1 MTETTRPAQAPE
13 RTWLARWLGPFYV
26 TGSFWFRLHR
36 LAVTVL
42 PEWGIR
48 AGIWIFTTFFY
59 LFLHRIRRALGSNL
73 TVIMGP
79 CGFWQRQRR
88 IFATLMNFAWC
99 VSERYERLVTE
110 RRVEATAEGEE
121 YWHQAVAPGSGI
133 ILMTAHIGH
142 WEVGSMLAPSM
153 EKRHV
158 HVVREE
164 EMDPRAQEFMQGLFE
179 QQDGQGFTMHFAKND
194 PMLGVKLL
202 RALQAGEM
210 VAVQGDRPRSTGG
223 VLPGEIFEHPIP
235 LPKGPVALARASGCP
250 ILPVFV
256 YRAGRLRSQIVFHPP
271 ILVTNTA
278 DREADVSA
286 AAAAMSAAIE
296 TAIRRQP
303 TQWFCFGRLW
313 GD

>member
-1 MTETTRPAQAPE
+1 M
-13 RTWLARWLGPFYV
+13 ARLLGPFYI

-48 AGIWIFTTFFY
+48 TGIWIFTTFFY

-73 TVIMGP
+73 TVILGP
-79 CGFWQRQRR
+79 SGFWRRQRR
-88 IFATLMNFAWC
+88 VYATLMNFAWC
-99 VSERYERLVTE
+99 VSERYERLVTD

-121 YWHQAVAPGSGI
+121 LWQDVVASKSGV

-158 HVVREE
+158 HIVREE
-164 EMDPRAQEFMQGLFE
+164 EMNPRAQEFMQGLFE
-179 QQDGQGFTMHFAKND
+179 EQDGQGFTMHFAKND

-210 VAVQGDRPRSTGG
+210 VAVQGDRPRTTGG
-223 VLPGEIFEHPIP
+223 VLAGQIFGHPID

-256 YRAGRLRSQIVFHPP
+256 YRAGRLRSHIVFQAP
-271 ILVTNTA
+271 IFVTNTA
-278 DREADVSA
+278 DRDADVA
-286 AAAAMSAAIE
+286 AAAQAMATAVE
-296 TAIRRQP
+296 TAIRREP

-313 GD
+313 DA